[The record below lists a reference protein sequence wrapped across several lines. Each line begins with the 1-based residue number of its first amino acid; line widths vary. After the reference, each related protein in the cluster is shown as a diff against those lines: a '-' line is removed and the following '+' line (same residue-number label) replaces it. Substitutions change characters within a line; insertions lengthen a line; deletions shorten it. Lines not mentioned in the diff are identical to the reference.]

1 MLGDV
6 CCYLMDYLQ
15 RECTAT
21 SLCLTFDITRGE
33 LNDCLMKLRSMGV
46 QLRCNYYDNGEV
58 SYKIIRMKKQEP
70 VNNNEFI
77 NLKLANDSL
86 RLNCVAISDL
96 HYGNSLA
103 RVDLVDKL
111 FDYCKRNNIHTI
123 FCCGDFIDGTYT
135 KGRQDIANVYAQMEY
150 FIKNYPRCDDI
161 VTFGVGGDHD
171 YSALSM
177 FGLNALV
184 GILNHRSDVV
194 VPDFNNVLVRVKRDE
209 ILLHHKIRKYSPI
222 YGGAASVFLRGH
234 SHAYSS
240 RMIDSCF
247 LDLSVPSLSDV
258 CNSIPS
264 FIEMNISFKKQH
276 VKEILVKH
284 LGYKDDK
291 FVLLA
296 ENNFVFLDKNRN
308 YNNLI
313 YFDDNHGGFKK
324 KVVSDDMNFKSHKN
338 LENKKKRRVKSN
350 RRGSY

>member
-15 RECTAT
+15 QECTAT

-123 FCCGDFIDGTYT
+123 FCCGDLIDGTYT

-177 FGLNALV
+177 SGLNALV
-184 GILNHRSDVV
+184 GILNHRSDVI
-194 VPDFNNVLVRVKRDE
+194 VPDFNNVSVDVNSDK
-209 ILLHHKIRKYSPI
+209 IFLHHKIKAFDKK
-222 YGGAASVFLRGH
+222 YGGYASLFLKGH
-234 SHAYSS
+234 THTYAS
-240 RMIDSCF
+240 RMIGSEF
-247 LDLSVPSLSDV
+247 LELTVPSLSDI
-258 CNSIPS
+258 CTTMPS
-264 FIEMNISFKKQH
+264 FVEMKISFKSGYI
-276 VKEILVKH
+276 KEILIKH
-284 LGYKDDK
+284 LGYKDSD
-291 FVLLA
+291 FVLLS
-296 ENNFVFLDKNRN
+296 ENSFVLTDKKKSNNYGIIFDELRGNFRRVNSLRSDS
-308 YNNLI
+308 
-313 YFDDNHGGFKK
+313 KK
-324 KVVSDDMNFKSHKN
+324 KVKT
-338 LENKKKRRVKSN
+338 KKKKKDRYEDRL
-350 RRGSY
+350 R